1 MPKDSNITWNYHEI
15 SPQTCD
21 LGSSTGE
28 YILNKPATLEEVLS
42 KIQNTFKN
50 WGTITIIS
58 PNQEISRIF
67 DYNLHN
73 DKQFYHNLSGWEY
86 KFKVSKITSRA
97 CFMNEDITIELTN

>member
-1 MPKDSNITWNYHEI
+1 MFLYV
-15 SPQTCD
+15 
-21 LGSSTGE
+21 
-28 YILNKPATLEEVLS
+28 Y
-42 KIQNTFKN
+42 QNMCLH
-50 WGTITIIS
+50 
-58 PNQEISRIF
+58 SRIF